1 MNNLKDKLTQFE
13 LNNKS
18 QLNDYMELE
27 KKYNDLLKAFEIK
40 EKEHSNEINQL
51 SQLNKKNNNELE
63 LLKSKYEKK
72 IQLLTLSNNELNE
85 RVKNLI
91 NSLIALKDYAMSIE
105 RNMNDA
111 NLNINNSI
119 YTSLGLN
126 YLGLNHC
133 CNKNI
138 IDKDKYNND
147 LINGM
152 KDMISKIDSKIAIN
166 TNNNQFDYNN

>member
-1 MNNLKDKLTQFE
+1 MK
-13 LNNKS
+13 
-18 QLNDYMELE
+18 
-27 KKYNDLLKAFEIK
+27 KKYNYLL
-40 EKEHSNEINQL
+40 
-51 SQLNKKNNNELE
+51 
-63 LLKSKYEKK
+63 
-72 IQLLTLSNNELNE
+72 LSNNELNE

-166 TNNNQFDYNN
+166 TNNNKFDYNN